1 MTPNNLMMNMRVIN
15 FVVLRRWLAVILL
28 AAGFVQ
34 APVAHAE
41 LAPDQMIQG
50 VTDRV
55 LQRLKAEKSELDAHP
70 DRVYAFANEL
80 ADEFILP
87 HYDFEGMSRWILGRN
102 WRSANDEQRVRF
114 QDEFRHM
121 LINTYA
127 TALLSYSDQEIVF
140 LPYRPDP
147 KDEQR
152 ALVRAEF
159 RPAGSPAIPIVY
171 SLHRAGDGWKV
182 YDVAI
187 DGISLVTTYRSG
199 YATEIRNH
207 GMDGLLQKMADKN
220 RSQATAQAVVS
231 NP

>member
-1 MTPNNLMMNMRVIN
+1 MMNMRTTTRV
-15 FVVLRRWLAVILL
+15 FLRNWLSVALL
-28 AAGFVQ
+28 SVGLLQ
-34 APVAHAE
+34 ASVTYAE

-55 LQRLKAEKSELDAHP
+55 LQRLKAEKPQLDAHP
-70 DRVYAFANEL
+70 ERVYGFANEL

-102 WRSANDEQRVRF
+102 WRSANDMQRVRF

-121 LINTYA
+121 LVNTYA

-171 SLHRAGDGWKV
+171 SLHRADEGWKV

-220 RSQATAQAVVS
+220 RSQAAVQAVVS

>member
-1 MTPNNLMMNMRVIN
+1 MMNMRTTTRV
-15 FVVLRRWLAVILL
+15 FLRNWLSVALL
-28 AAGFVQ
+28 SVGLLQ
-34 APVAHAE
+34 ASVTYAE

-55 LQRLKAEKSELDAHP
+55 LQRLKAEKPQLDAHP
-70 DRVYAFANEL
+70 ERVYGFANEL

-102 WRSANDEQRVRF
+102 WRSANDMQRVRF

-121 LINTYA
+121 LVNTYA

-171 SLHRAGDGWKV
+171 SLHRAGEGWKL

-220 RSQATAQAVVS
+220 RSQAAVQAVVS

>member
-34 APVAHAE
+34 APVVHAE

>member
-34 APVAHAE
+34 APMAHAE

>member
-15 FVVLRRWLAVILL
+15 FVVLRRWLAIVLL

>member
-1 MTPNNLMMNMRVIN
+1 MY
-15 FVVLRRWLAVILL
+15 RWLGVLL
-28 AAGFVQ
+28 LSLGLISMSSAR
-34 APVAHAE
+34 AE

-50 VTDRV
+50 VTDRI
-55 LQRLKAEKSELDAHP
+55 LQRLKTEKPQLDANP
-70 DRVYAFANEL
+70 ERVYAFANEL

-87 HYDFEGMSRWILGRN
+87 HYDFVGMSRWILGRN
-102 WRSANDEQRVRF
+102 WRAASEEQRAMF
-114 QDEFRHM
+114 QQEFRQM
-121 LINTYA
+121 LINTYS

-147 KDEQR
+147 NDDQR
-152 ALVRAEF
+152 AQVRAEF
-159 RPAGSPAIPIVY
+159 RPSGAPAIPIIY
-171 SLHRAGDGWKV
+171 NLHRIDDGWKV

-220 RSQATAQAVVS
+220 RTRSETQAVVS

>member
-1 MTPNNLMMNMRVIN
+1 
-15 FVVLRRWLAVILL
+15 
-28 AAGFVQ
+28 
-34 APVAHAE
+34 
-41 LAPDQMIQG
+41 
-50 VTDRV
+50 
-55 LQRLKAEKSELDAHP
+55 
-70 DRVYAFANEL
+70 
-80 ADEFILP
+80 
-87 HYDFEGMSRWILGRN
+87 
-102 WRSANDEQRVRF
+102 VRF

-171 SLHRAGDGWKV
+171 SLHRANEGWKV

-220 RSQATAQAVVS
+220 RNQAAAQAVVS

>member
-1 MTPNNLMMNMRVIN
+1 MSMRVMMNMKL
-15 FVVLRRWLAVILL
+15 LRRWFGAVLL
-28 AAGFVQ
+28 SLGLLQVSL
-34 APVAHAE
+34 VHAE

-55 LQRLKAEKSELDAHP
+55 LQRLKAEKTELDAHP
-70 DRVYAFANEL
+70 ERVYAFANEL

-102 WRSANDEQRVRF
+102 WRSANEDQRVRF

-140 LPYRPDP
+140 LPYRADP
-147 KDEQR
+147 NDDQR
-152 ALVRAEF
+152 AQVRAEF
-159 RPAGSPAIPIVY
+159 RPSGSPAIPIIY

-207 GMDGLLQKMADKN
+207 GIDGLLQKMADKN
-220 RSQATAQAVVS
+220 RTQAQAVVS

>member
-1 MTPNNLMMNMRVIN
+1 MTPNNLIMNMRVIN

>member
-1 MTPNNLMMNMRVIN
+1 MMNMRTTTRV
-15 FVVLRRWLAVILL
+15 FLRNWISVALL
-28 AAGFVQ
+28 SVGLLQ
-34 APVAHAE
+34 ASVTYAE

-55 LQRLKAEKSELDAHP
+55 LQRLKAEKPQLDAHP
-70 DRVYAFANEL
+70 ERVYGFANEL

-102 WRSANDEQRVRF
+102 WRSANDMQRVRF

-121 LINTYA
+121 LVNTYA

-171 SLHRAGDGWKV
+171 SLHRAGEGWKV

-220 RSQATAQAVVS
+220 RSQAAVQAVVS

>member
-1 MTPNNLMMNMRVIN
+1 MMNMRTTIRV
-15 FVVLRRWLAVILL
+15 FLRNWLSVALL
-28 AAGFVQ
+28 SVGLLQ
-34 APVAHAE
+34 ASVTYAE

-55 LQRLKAEKSELDAHP
+55 LQRLKAEKPQLDAHP
-70 DRVYAFANEL
+70 ERVYGFANEL

-102 WRSANDEQRVRF
+102 WRSANDMQRVRF

-121 LINTYA
+121 LVNTYA

-171 SLHRAGDGWKV
+171 SLHRAGEGWKV

-220 RSQATAQAVVS
+220 RSQAAVQAVVS

>member
-1 MTPNNLMMNMRVIN
+1 MMKMSVISR
-15 FVVLRRWLAVILL
+15 VVLHRWLAAVLVSVGL
-28 AAGFVQ
+28 MQ
-34 APVAHAE
+34 APVVHAE

-55 LQRLKAEKSELDAHP
+55 LQRLKAEKPDLDVHP
-70 DRVYAFANEL
+70 ERVYAFANEL

-87 HYDFEGMSRWILGRN
+87 HYDFEAMSRWILGRN

-147 KDEQR
+147 KDERR

-171 SLHRAGDGWKV
+171 SLHRANEGWKV

-220 RSQATAQAVVS
+220 RNQAAAQAVVS

>member
-1 MTPNNLMMNMRVIN
+1 MMPSNLMINMSLIN
-15 FVVLRRWLAVILL
+15 RLTLHGWLALILL
-28 AAGFVQ
+28 GAGFMQ
-34 APVAHAE
+34 ASTAHAE

-55 LQRLKAEKSELDAHP
+55 LQRLKVEKSELDAHP
-70 DRVYAFANEL
+70 ERVYAFANEL

-102 WRSANDEQRVRF
+102 WRSANEEQRLRF

-121 LINTYA
+121 LVNTYA
-127 TALLSYSDQEIVF
+127 TALLNYSDQEIVF

-147 KDEQR
+147 NDDQR

-159 RPAGSPAIPIVY
+159 RPSGAPAIPIVY
-171 SLHRAGDGWKV
+171 SLHRASEGWKV

-220 RSQATAQAVVS
+220 RSQAAAQAVVS
-231 NP
+231 NQ

>member
-1 MTPNNLMMNMRVIN
+1 MMKMSVTSR
-15 FVVLRRWLAVILL
+15 VVLHRWLAAVLVSVGL
-28 AAGFVQ
+28 MQ
-34 APVAHAE
+34 APVVHAE

-55 LQRLKAEKSELDAHP
+55 LQRLKAEKPDLDAHP
-70 DRVYAFANEL
+70 ERVYAFANEL

-147 KDEQR
+147 KDERR

-171 SLHRAGDGWKV
+171 SLHRANEGWKV

-220 RSQATAQAVVS
+220 RNQAAAQAVVS

>member
-1 MTPNNLMMNMRVIN
+1 MMNMRTTTRV
-15 FVVLRRWLAVILL
+15 FLRNWLSVALL
-28 AAGFVQ
+28 SVGLLQ
-34 APVAHAE
+34 ASVTYAE

-55 LQRLKAEKSELDAHP
+55 LQRLKAEKPQLDAHP
-70 DRVYAFANEL
+70 ERVYGFANEL

-102 WRSANDEQRVRF
+102 WRSANDMQRVRF

-121 LINTYA
+121 LVNTYA

-171 SLHRAGDGWKV
+171 SLHRAGEGWKV

-220 RSQATAQAVVS
+220 RSQAAVQAVVS

>member
-1 MTPNNLMMNMRVIN
+1 MMNMRTTTRV
-15 FVVLRRWLAVILL
+15 FLRNWLSVALL
-28 AAGFVQ
+28 SVGLLQ
-34 APVAHAE
+34 ASVTYAE

-55 LQRLKAEKSELDAHP
+55 LQRLKAEKPQLDAHP
-70 DRVYAFANEL
+70 ERVYGFANEL

-102 WRSANDEQRVRF
+102 WRSANDTQRVRF

-121 LINTYA
+121 LVNTYA

-171 SLHRAGDGWKV
+171 SLHRADEGWKV

-220 RSQATAQAVVS
+220 RSQAAVQAVVS